1 MAKVIYG
8 TEGIKQKD
16 YRVYVGLSNNTT
28 LQSTID
34 TYLASPT
41 QANLNTLLDEQG
53 GQSDNKLQELGEC
66 RADSIDMG
74 VAEGDSIDGNILG
87 KIVLNKTGTFT
98 AELLNATPAN
108 IAALELLD
116 GQICTVL
123 MLERDTHQVDVSGT
137 MKPHKTAIL
146 MNKINLS
153 YTEKITG
160 SDSVRSTV
168 TFEKS
173 VPSAGSFRAIADLE
187 QLS

>member
-16 YRVYVGLSNNTT
+16 YRVYIGLSNNPT
-28 LQSTID
+28 LQSAID
-34 TYLASPT
+34 TYLGTPT
-41 QANLNTLLDEQG
+41 QANLNTFLDEQG
-53 GQSDNKLQELGEC
+53 GQAENKLQELGEC

-74 VAEGDSIDGNILG
+74 VDEGDSIDGNVLG

-153 YTEKITG
+153 YTEKVTG

>member
-16 YRVYVGLSNNTT
+16 YRIYIGLSNNTT
-28 LQSTID
+28 LQNAIE
-34 TYLASPT
+34 TYLGSPT
-41 QANLNTLLDEQG
+41 QGNLSAFLDEQD
-53 GQSDNKLQELGEC
+53 GQDETKLQEFGEC

-74 VAEGDSIDGNILG
+74 IADGDSVDGNVLG

-116 GQICTVL
+116 GQICTIV
-123 MLERDTHQVDVSGT
+123 MLERDTHLVGAVEN
-137 MKPHKTAIL
+137 KTAIL
-146 MNKINLS
+146 MNRFIPS

-160 SDSVRSTV
+160 GDSIRSTI
-168 TFEKS
+168 TIEKS
-173 VPSAGSFRAIADLE
+173 VPSAGSFRVIADLPPA
-187 QLS
+187 

>member
-16 YRVYVGLSNNTT
+16 YRIYVGLSDNTT
-28 LQSTID
+28 LQSAID
-34 TYLASPT
+34 TYVASPT
-41 QANLNTLLDEQG
+41 QTNLNALIDDQG
-53 GQSDNKLQELGEC
+53 GQLDTKLQELGEC

-74 VAEGDSIDGNILG
+74 VADGDSVDGNVLG

-116 GQICTVL
+116 GQICTIV
-123 MLERDTHQVDVSGT
+123 MLERDTHLVSAVAN
-137 MKPHKTAIL
+137 KTAIL
-146 MNKINLS
+146 MNKVNLS
-153 YTEKITG
+153 YTEKVTG
-160 SDSVRSTV
+160 GDSIRSTI

-173 VPSAGSFRAIADLE
+173 VPSAGFFRVIADLP
-187 QLS
+187 QA